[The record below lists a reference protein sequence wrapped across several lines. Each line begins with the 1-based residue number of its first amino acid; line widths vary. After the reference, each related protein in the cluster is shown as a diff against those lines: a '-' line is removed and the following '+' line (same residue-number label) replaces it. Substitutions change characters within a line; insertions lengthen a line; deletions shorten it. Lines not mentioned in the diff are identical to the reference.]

1 LDQKI
6 NKSQN
11 IIFWKTVVL
20 PYKTDVLVQESL
32 ILSGHRRRLLT
43 EWIWNCELNQLL
55 IKSFYVYW

>member
-1 LDQKI
+1 LKKPLQLDQKI

-43 EWIWNCELNQLL
+43 EWI
-55 IKSFYVYW
+55 